1 MQWFQDEELDWDAV
15 YAEQLPRIYNYFRF
29 RLGGETEAE
38 ELTAATFEKA
48 WRARHRYRRDV
59 AAFSTWL
66 LRIARNLAVDHLR
79 SRRTLL
85 PIDDALELVGE
96 EDHAALL
103 ELTSDL
109 ARLAKLTVALS
120 ERDRE
125 LIALKYGASLT
136 NRQIAR
142 FCGLSESNV
151 GTIIH
156 RLVQGL
162 RARW

>member
-120 ERDRE
+120 
-125 LIALKYGASLT
+125 
-136 NRQIAR
+136 
-142 FCGLSESNV
+142 
-151 GTIIH
+151 
-156 RLVQGL
+156 
-162 RARW
+162 